1 MTTAADNTDGYIR
14 LAAGILAHAGKDA
27 ESGDISAVAFLR
39 SEEAAW
45 ICEVLKFDDQVVE
58 RFARGVDL
66 AGRVATI
73 GNKRRSSRGL
83 KHGKT

>member
-66 AGRVATI
+66 AGQTTSRA
-73 GNKRRSSRGL
+73 KRKAR
-83 KHGKT
+83 